1 MIFTLPPEIERHV
14 ANLVRGGV
22 YPNAEAVLVEAVKA
36 LVREQERQQ
45 IDLLL
50 QENGIDDGRL
60 EQLLQKAEDSGDY
73 TEMTAQDWE
82 DIEREGLAI
91 VNARKS
97 R

>member
-1 MIFTLPPEIERHV
+1 MIFTLPPEIERQV

-22 YPNAEAVLVEAVKA
+22 YPNAEAVLGEAVKA

-50 QENGIDDGRL
+50 EENGIDDGRL